1 MQVFSGLKGTQLWQ
15 TDLTGHWKQ
24 VCSPAISAHT
34 DGSGHKI
41 TIAGSL
47 DRYSVQLHMFCI
59 SAGLVSAVVVMSKV
73 DNLQSD
79 A

>member
-24 VCSPAISAHT
+24 VSRPAIFADT

-47 DRYSVQLHMFCI
+47 DRYSVQLHPTYVLCI
-59 SAGLVSAVVVMSKV
+59 CWACVSCGHE
-73 DNLQSD
+73 QSG
-79 A
+79 